1 MSRRAH
7 KNMPPTSANELR
19 RIESEKS
26 AAFVAD
32 FCVCCCTGEYYIK
45 RFAQSGAFLLA
56 PSASR
61 RLLENKHRERG
72 VRADIEGNLCGECSV
87 RMLIHT
93 MGWRIATLDNGVLV
107 LSAPIINTLSARVC
121 AIYHAVMSHK

>member
-1 MSRRAH
+1 MERFHCIIEHRVETWAKCIDGCRDVPI

-93 MGWRIATLDNGVLV
+93 MGW
-107 LSAPIINTLSARVC
+107 
-121 AIYHAVMSHK
+121 

>member
-1 MSRRAH
+1 VHRRMSRRAH

-19 RIESEKS
+19 RIKSEKS

-45 RFAQSGAFLLA
+45 RFAQSG
-56 PSASR
+56 ASR

-121 AIYHAVMSHK
+121 VIYHAVMSHK